1 MKLDGKLHQGQDGD
15 GPKGSCCRD
24 GLQDG
29 LVGSCEKWIQDRP
42 GPRGSFKERS
52 WPSPNITNVAIA
64 NSTGETV
71 LVARVA
77 AAASFR
83 TRTSWSQGM
92 LAVVASEPASVER
105 KTARALPTGQGE
117 PGCGRWLSGAWRGS
131 CQGGIEVL
139 PLRLRPRKETRHQR
153 GSQYRS
159 GGVVLM
165 RSRGRRRETPQIP
178 HFYPKPGSRQ
188 WSRCQTR
195 RHENI
200 RQLQHQYRKAT
211 WLPSF
216 PSHLIPHQPN
226 MSCGNSTSHHRPNP
240 REACL
245 PKVGGYFL
253 LYTRTHSHLPFP
265 PSPNHPSAL
274 HKN

>member
-1 MKLDGKLHQGQDGD
+1 MDTGQTWPKRFLQRAKLAIFKHHQRRHRQFNRRDGFG
-15 GPKGSCCRD
+15 GSCSCS
-24 GLQDG
+24 GILQDKDQ
-29 LVGSCEKWIQDRP
+29 LEPRDVGS
-42 GPRGSFKERS
+42 GGER
-52 WPSPNITNVAIA
+52 
-64 NSTGETV
+64 
-71 LVARVA
+71 
-77 AAASFR
+77 
-83 TRTSWSQGM
+83 
-92 LAVVASEPASVER
+92 ASER
-105 KTARALPTGQGE
+105 RAEDGE
-117 PGCGRWLSGAWRGS
+117 CIADGPGCGRWLSGAWRGS
-131 CQGGIEVL
+131 CQGAIEVL

-165 RSRGRRRETPQIP
+165 LSRGRRRETPQTP

-200 RQLQHQYRKAT
+200 RQLQHQYREAT

-245 PKVGGYFL
+245 PKIGGYFL